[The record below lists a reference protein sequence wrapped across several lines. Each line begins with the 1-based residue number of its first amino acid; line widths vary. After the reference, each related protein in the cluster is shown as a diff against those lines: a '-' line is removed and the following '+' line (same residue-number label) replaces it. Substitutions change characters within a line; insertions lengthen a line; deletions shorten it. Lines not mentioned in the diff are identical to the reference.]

1 MEVKLEVRPDHVLA
15 MLTGSLSVPMFL
27 QALPEILDLAANSGL
42 HLILLDWSGVEGPI
56 TTGQRLEM
64 GKFGAAQVLKRT
76 WGKPPKIAIVGP
88 TNLGVN
94 ARAFLDKQR
103 ALDWLGIAPR
113 TDDDIF
119 PGTQI

>member
-1 MEVKLEVRPDHVLA
+1 
-15 MLTGSLSVPMFL
+15 MFL

-56 TTGQRLEM
+56 TTGQRVEM

-76 WGKPPKIAIVGP
+76 WGKPPKIAVVAPFPLNNGLEEAVA

-94 ARAFLDKQR
+94 ARAFLDKQQ
-103 ALDWLGIAPR
+103 ALDWFGIASR
-113 TDDDIF
+113 TDDDIV